1 MTTSQDTVGGT
12 AYAKAMKLWL
22 HNLTTIGWL
31 PTPEPKLLQE
41 AVDTYFDVAQ
51 DVFTVQR
58 RVANSVLAVTT
69 SAAKSW

>member
-1 MTTSQDTVGGT
+1 MTTSQDTVGDT

-31 PTPEPKLLQE
+31 PTPEPKLLRE
-41 AVDTYFDVAQ
+41 VVDTYFDVAL
-51 DVFTVQR
+51 DVLTVQR
-58 RVANSVLAVTT
+58 RVANSVLTVTT